1 MNDDYFTKLDE
12 QLSALTS
19 EGAHLDRWARWRP
32 LDRAARRTA
41 AALGL
46 VMLLAALLVVEFP
59 GSASG
64 SEHRATAQVAPAP
77 PAAPGSLSEA
87 VSAVS
92 AESGPGG
99 GPTVPP
105 TATAGRLA

>member
-32 LDRAARRTA
+32 LDRVARRTV

-46 VMLLAALLVVEFP
+46 VMFLAALLVVEFP

-64 SEHRATAQVAPAP
+64 SEHRATAQ
-77 PAAPGSLSEA
+77 AAQSAQTAQRAQSA
-87 VSAVS
+87 HTAQIAQASAVS
-92 AESGPGG
+92 LAN
-99 GPTVPP
+99 GPT
-105 TATAGRLA
+105 ARLGRLA

>member
-1 MNDDYFTKLDE
+1 VNDDYFTKLDE

-32 LDRAARRTA
+32 LDRAARRTI

-46 VMLLAALLVVEFP
+46 VMLLAALLVIEFP

-64 SEHRATAQVAPAP
+64 NVQRATAQAT
-77 PAAPGSLSEA
+77 PGSLT
-87 VSAVS
+87 
-92 AESGPGG
+92 SGGTA
-99 GPTVPP
+99 GPTAPL
-105 TATAGRLA
+105 GRLT